1 MACDNYQG
9 GVLAAKEL
17 LDSGC
22 KEPLLFGNRI
32 ISDHLPAAR
41 RYQGFIETCRH
52 AGLTLHEYYIDA
64 EDLFGKYLEDDIL
77 RAKALFPQ
85 TDGLFVTSDV
95 LAASIQTVLWRLV
108 PDWAGKLPLVGFD
121 GVSVFRLLPDQHRC
135 PAHPSDGGDGREKAD
150 LLNQWGRGGGKLYP
164 AGFLHSP
171 EQLRPPQALW
181 AVSGA
186 SHKKHPCVPGGENR
200 GVFAGKEGKTL
211 PL

>member
-32 ISDHLPAAR
+32 ISDRLPAAR

-77 RAKALFPQ
+77 RAKALYPQ

-121 GVSVFRLLPDQHRC
+121 GVSVSDYCRISTVAQPIRQMGEMAVKKLIRLINGEEVEESSILPVSFIRRRSSG
-135 PAHPSDGGDGREKAD
+135 PR
-150 LLNQWGRGGGKLYP
+150 
-164 AGFLHSP
+164 
-171 EQLRPPQALW
+171 RPFGL
-181 AVSGA
+181 
-186 SHKKHPCVPGGENR
+186 
-200 GVFAGKEGKTL
+200 
-211 PL
+211 